1 MKKAELIQHISEQ
14 TQFPKAQV
22 KAILDLAF
30 ETISEDLAK
39 GESVVIP
46 GLGKFIPK
54 DRPASTKTNPET
66 GETVEVPAKKIV
78 AFRAAKPIQEKLAA
92 Q

>member
-1 MKKAELIQHISEQ
+1 MKKAELINHISEQ
-14 TQFPKAQV
+14 TKFPKAKV
-22 KAILDLAF
+22 KAVLDLAF

-39 GESVVIP
+39 GESVLVP
-46 GLGKFIPK
+46 GLGKFVPK

-66 GETVEVPAKKIV
+66 GETVAVPAKKVV
-78 AFRAAKPIQEKLAA
+78 AFRPAKSVQEKLAA